1 MRTAGKWA
9 LLIAVIGITAGCA
22 GEAPQQRPVG
32 QRPAP
37 VVAAPHVPQQAG
49 AGLAGRTAA
58 MLVSLFGQPGLDLT
72 EGSARKLQFL
82 NAQCVLDAYLYP
94 QRGAEPIVTHLD
106 ARKPDGSDADRDR
119 CIASLRRR

>member
-1 MRTAGKWA
+1 MRTIRRWA
-9 LLIAVIGITAGCA
+9 FLTAAIGITAGCA
-22 GEAPQQRPVG
+22 GGAPRQRPAG

-37 VVAAPHVPQQAG
+37 VIAAPHVPQQLG

-58 MLVSLFGQPGLDLT
+58 MLVSLFGQPGLDVT

-82 NAQCVLDAYLYP
+82 NAECVLDAYLYP
-94 QRGAEPIVTHLD
+94 QRGAEPVVTHVD
-106 ARKPDGSDADRDR
+106 ARKPDGADADRDR